1 MNSLSGV
8 YYCLSKNLETVK
20 TGKPAMVKCRILCC
34 ILLACALP
42 VAADTVR
49 YTYDDAGRLTTV
61 DYGSG
66 KTIAYTYD
74 KAGNLLS
81 RVVTTPDSSAA
92 AAKAQRTSTRQRPAQ
107 ETKSAPN
114 GPR

>member
-1 MNSLSGV
+1 MLRW
-8 YYCLSKNLETVK
+8 
-20 TGKPAMVKCRILCC
+20 RILCC

-42 VAADTVR
+42 VAADTVL

-61 DYGSG
+61 DYGNG

-92 AAKAQRTSTRQRPAQ
+92 AAAKAQRTSTRQRPAQ